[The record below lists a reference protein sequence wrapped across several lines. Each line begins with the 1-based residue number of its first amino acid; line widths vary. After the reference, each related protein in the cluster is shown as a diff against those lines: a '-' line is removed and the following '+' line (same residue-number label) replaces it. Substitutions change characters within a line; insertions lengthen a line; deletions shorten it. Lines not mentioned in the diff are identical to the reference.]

1 MMFIWITSSLSW
13 CYLFWIIWVND
24 VYLAPHSGLVMD
36 DCVFW
41 ACGGL
46 SFHCDWLADIAI
58 LWCFLC
64 GVYVNELNIIVFL
77 HVIFPFH
84 IRWCSMVIGWT
95 LLAGYWWIIL
105 CADILC
111 FGAKTLLGCKI
122 ELCLLCSF
130 SGGEP
135 YNRLVYWSLMLW
147 LVLWAIYNAS

>member
-1 MMFIWITSSLSW
+1 
-13 CYLFWIIWVND
+13 
-24 VYLAPHSGLVMD
+24 
-36 DCVFW
+36 
-41 ACGGL
+41 
-46 SFHCDWLADIAI
+46 
-58 LWCFLC
+58 
-64 GVYVNELNIIVFL
+64 VNELNIIVFL

-130 SGGEP
+130 YGGEP
-135 YNRLVYWSLMLW
+135 YNRLVY
-147 LVLWAIYNAS
+147 